1 MAIEVLPVTNTI
13 GAEVRGVDL
22 RTCSDEEFE
31 TVRRALHMHQVIF
44 LRGAALSPD
53 DHLAVARRFGTPS
66 IFPISRLRGATEP
79 SLQVISDGPD
89 SPPTAEM
96 WHTDVTWI
104 ATPPRYALLCGEV
117 IPAAG
122 GDTLWA
128 SMTAAYEALSPTMQ
142 EILAGLEVEHTT
154 DSFVDSILGRG
165 GHSSEA
171 QDLADQLKM
180 AYPRVVVHP
189 LVRTHPENGRRIL
202 FIGGPS
208 RDRIK
213 GLRRVESDALLGFLA
228 HHVADERFQCR
239 WRWSAGDLA
248 IWDER
253 STMHRAAADHFPQH
267 RTVRRIEIDGDRPY
281 FDPDAHPTA
290 AVPEPDRSRL
300 SA

>member
-1 MAIEVLPVTNTI
+1 MTIEVLPITNSI

-22 RTCSDEEFE
+22 RTCDATEFDA
-31 TVRRALHMHQVIF
+31 VRDALHEHQVIF
-44 LRGAALSPD
+44 LRGARLDAEE
-53 DHLAVARRFGTPS
+53 HLAVAHRFGTPS
-66 IFPISRLRGATEP
+66 VFPLARLAGATAP
-79 SLQVISDGPD
+79 SMQVITDGPD

-104 ATPPRYALLCGEV
+104 STPPRYALLSGEL

-128 SMTAAYEALSPTMQ
+128 SMTAAYDALSPIMQ
-142 EILAGLEVEHTT
+142 EMLAGLEVEHTS
-154 DSFVDSILGRG
+154 DSMVESILERG
-165 GHSSEA
+165 GGRPEA
-171 QDLADQLKM
+171 RAMADRLKDT
-180 AYPRVVVHP
+180 YPRIVTHP

-208 RDRIK
+208 MDRIK
-213 GLRRVESDALLGFLA
+213 GMRRDESDALLGFLR
-228 HHVADERFQCR
+228 HHVTDERFQIR
-239 WRWSAGDLA
+239 WRWTAGDLA

-267 RTVRRIEIDGDRPY
+267 RVVRRIEVDGDRPY
-281 FDPDAHPTA
+281 FERDEHLA
-290 AVPEPDRSRL
+290 AVRTPDGAPL